1 MVSKYVGV
9 ADEIPENNL
18 IQSTN
23 EDIGKEC
30 EVEADTSP
38 LSTETE
44 PDVGIGTV
52 LPWED
57 LCASLQSVLPNGKS
71 LTYVVTSFTQAPTY
85 TFSGA
90 PSHAFEAT
98 VSH

>member
-9 ADEIPENNL
+9 PDEIPENNL

-38 LSTETE
+38 SSTETE

-57 LCASLQSVLPNGKS
+57 LCTSLQSVLPNGKS
-71 LTYVVTSFTQAPTY
+71 VLFWCPKSCIQGYC
-85 TFSGA
+85 
-90 PSHAFEAT
+90 SH
-98 VSH
+98 